1 MKKKRPT
8 AKFPKSI
15 SVGQRDWGE
24 EILLVLSEGNFTMKK
39 LLIKKG
45 FSGGLQYHRKKDEA
59 AYIISGNLLVTYE
72 NERGELIKKNL
83 QKVIGFIF
91 QRVVYIKKPQY
102 LM

>member
-24 EILLVLSEGNFTMKK
+24 EILLVLSEGNFTMKR

-45 FSGGLQYHRKKDEA
+45 FSGGLQYLGEPGVEK
-59 AYIISGNLLVTYE
+59 LLLDWLDPLLTVE
-72 NERGELIKKNL
+72 EQGRLLGW
-83 QKVIGFIF
+83 
-91 QRVVYIKKPQY
+91 Y
-102 LM
+102 LGVSL